1 MTSTQQ
7 PDAVTALTP
16 AQRLFPDLDG
26 ELATTRRTLERVPD
40 DRLDWTPHEKS
51 MSLGRLASHLAELP
65 KLASIVVSTPEF
77 AFDPTKFKPMAF
89 DSSAEMVAT
98 FDQLADE
105 LRTGLN
111 ALSWDEMDRHWTMRV
126 GDHVVLQGPKGAI
139 LRQLGLSHMTHHRAQ
154 LGVYLRLLDVA
165 VPRTY
170 GPSADEQ

>member
-16 AQRLFPDLDG
+16 AQRLFPDLDS

-40 DRLDWTPHEKS
+40 DRLDWTPHAKS
-51 MSLGRLASHLAELP
+51 MTLGRLASHVAELP

-89 DSSAEMVAT
+89 GSSAEMVAT

-105 LRTGLN
+105 MRSGLH
-111 ALSWDEMDRHWTMRV
+111 ALSWEEMDRHWLMRV

-154 LGVYLRLLDVA
+154 LGVYLRLLDVP
-165 VPRTY
+165 VPGTY